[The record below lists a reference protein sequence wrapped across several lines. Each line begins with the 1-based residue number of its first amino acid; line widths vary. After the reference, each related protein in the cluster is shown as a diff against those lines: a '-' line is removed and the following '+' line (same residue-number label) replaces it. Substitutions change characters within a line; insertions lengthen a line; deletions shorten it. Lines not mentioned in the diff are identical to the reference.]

1 MENKDLDLFE
11 DIFDS
16 LSDHALGL
24 SLRQVRSFVNEHPY
38 MISSADLEDIEHD
51 YSLMLGYM
59 RRGYSDPQRETVYEN
74 LMNRLYNFVSSL
86 YMAYRIRN
94 KSFFTET
101 ARKSMNYTL
110 SHEKIRTEL
119 ENFVT
124 DQAMLSLESIEQR
137 KEKSKKLYEGHNLFM
152 QSLFCKIIISNQW
165 NEGDTDF
172 FENLLLSPLVDTIDI
187 QLIISAITLAVMNNM
202 DINKFAVLI
211 NVYRKADIEKVRQK
225 ALIGWVFS
233 LSADMRIH
241 AKYEELVMSTLEDP
255 KVVKE
260 LVELQKQI
268 IFCMNTEQDTDRI
281 QKDIIPDLI
290 KHNTTN
296 IRRFGITDKD
306 EEDPMQD
313 IFDPGAEDRDMEKVE
328 ESFQKMVNMQKEG
341 TDIYFGGFSQ
351 MKRFPFFYNLANWFC
366 PFYPEHPEIAGA
378 MDKLEGTSLVEN
390 ILENG
395 PFCDSDKYS
404 FTLAISSIIS
414 KLPKDMREMLNSTEA
429 LGVTVGPEEMASPT
443 YIRRMILQDMY
454 RFFRLY
460 NHRKDIEDPFSVS
473 NFMFVTDVLF
483 EDTELYKALPELCYF
498 AFKHKNKDAIEI
510 LMSKYY
516 DENDPKNLYLHGY
529 YELNYNKEPY
539 SAIRYLS
546 MLNDMEPD
554 NKKALSLLARAY
566 FECDE
571 YDDAAECYEEL
582 YENDPNNNAIALNY
596 CVAMAKAE
604 MYDDAINL
612 IYKLSLDMPDSVNV
626 MRVLAWTLMGLNRL
640 EQAEKEYLR
649 LLKSDEVEV
658 GDWLN
663 AGYSAWFLGNIN
675 DAVERFKQ
683 FMALSKQNGVK
694 KENDSI
700 TDDIIDDY
708 DFITGHGISATDVQL
723 MIDLV
728 DEENFF

>member
-1 MENKDLDLFE
+1 MENKDLELFE

-24 SLRQVRSFVNEHPY
+24 SLRQVRSFVNEHPF
-38 MISSADLEDIEHD
+38 MISNADLEDIEHD

-59 RRGYSDPQRETVYEN
+59 RRGFIDPQRETVYEN
-74 LMNRLYNFVSSL
+74 LVNRLYNFVSSL
-86 YMAYRIRN
+86 NMAYKTRN
-94 KSFFTET
+94 IPFFMET
-101 ARKSMNYTL
+101 AHKSMNQTL
-110 SHEKIRTEL
+110 QNEKIRAEL
-119 ENFVT
+119 ENFT
-124 DQAMLSLESIEQR
+124 ADQAMLSLEPAEAR
-137 KEKSKKLYEGHNLFM
+137 KEKSKRLYEEHNRFM
-152 QSLFCKIIISNQW
+152 QSLFCSIIISSQW
-165 NEGDTDF
+165 NDGDEEF
-172 FENLLLSPLVDTIDI
+172 YENLLLSPLVDTIDI
-187 QLIISAITLAVMNNM
+187 QLIVSALTLAVMNNM

-211 NVYRKADIEKVRQK
+211 NVYRKAAIEKVRQR

-241 AKYEELVMSTLEDP
+241 ARFEELVKASLEDP

-268 IFCMNTEQDTDRI
+268 IYCMNTEQDTDKI

-290 KHNTTN
+290 KHNSTN
-296 IRRFGITDKD
+296 IRRFGITEKD
-306 EEDPMQD
+306 DEDPMQD
-313 IFDPGAEDRDMEKVE
+313 VFDPGADDRNMEKVE
-328 ESFQKMVNMQKEG
+328 ESFQKMMNMQKEG

-378 MDKLEGTSLVEN
+378 MDKLEGTSLVAN
-390 ILENG
+390 ILAIG

-404 FTLAISSIIS
+404 FTLAISSIMS
-414 KLPKDMREMLNSTEA
+414 HLPKDMREMLNSTEA
-429 LGVTVGPEEMASPT
+429 LGVSVGPEEQASAT

-460 NHRKDIEDPFSVS
+460 NHSKDIENPFSIN
-473 NFMFVTDVLF
+473 NFLFATDVLF
-483 EDTELYKALPELCYF
+483 EDTEVYKSLPELCFF
-498 AFKHKNKDAIEI
+498 AFKHKNKDAIEV
-510 LMSKYY
+510 LMGKYY
-516 DENDPKNLYLHGY
+516 DDNDPKILYLHGL

-539 SAIRYLS
+539 SALRYLTL
-546 MLNDMEPD
+546 LNDIEPD

-582 YENDPNNNAIALNY
+582 YENDPTNNSIALNY

-640 EQAEKEYLR
+640 EQAEKEYKRILGT
-649 LLKSDEVEV
+649 DEVET

-675 DAVERFKQ
+675 DAVERFKH
-683 FMALSKQNGVK
+683 FMALNNENGVK

-700 TDDIIDDY
+700 TDDILDDY
-708 DFITGHGISATDVQL
+708 DFITEHGISATDVQL

-728 DEENFF
+728 DEENFS